1 MKRIWLLVFI
11 FLYSGIN
18 ASALSLRV
26 TQESKLDSK
35 GKTNDTKSQTRTLD
49 MTLTSLENG
58 TVKAEV
64 HYWFFSR
71 NMKSGKE
78 RILKHGIKTAMLEC
92 NTPTKVQS
100 EVVTS
105 DYIEEHV
112 EVEKAKGG
120 KGGGKGKGSKI
131 TSKKVS
137 ASGDRITG
145 YAVQVV
151 VGTVVAA
158 DYYSAPSYKQ
168 WGLERGK

>member
-1 MKRIWLLVFI
+1 MKRIWLIIAISFYLV
-11 FLYSGIN
+11 IN
-18 ASALSLRV
+18 ASALTLRV

-58 TVKAEV
+58 TVKADV

-71 NMKSGKE
+71 DMKSGKE
-78 RILKHGIKTAMLEC
+78 GILKHGIKKAILER

-100 EVVTS
+100 EAVTS

-120 KGGGKGKGSKI
+120 KGGGKGKGSKT
-131 TSKKVS
+131 TSKKVP

-151 VGTVVAA
+151 VGNEVVAE
-158 DYYSAPSYKQ
+158 YYSAPSYKQ
-168 WGLERGK
+168 RGLERGK